1 MEATTPE
8 APSDWQNRIV
18 GSGTEDPEQ
27 LLANPR
33 NWRIHPGE
41 QQDRLKALLDR
52 VGWVQNIIVNQQTGH
67 VVDGHLRVGVA
78 ISEGIKEVP
87 VVYVNLDEDEEAA
100 VLAMLDPL
108 AAMAATDEG
117 ALVGLLSDL
126 QSPDLDELARSVHAL
141 KGQGSQAPS
150 SGDIQAAA
158 KKLQD
163 QFDGAGAQDPGK
175 HTTVICPSCA
185 HEFAIG
191 GMNAPDSGTSD

>member
-1 MEATTPE
+1 MEATTTG
-8 APSDWQNRIV
+8 DWQNRII

-41 QQDRLKALLDR
+41 QQDRLKALLEK
-52 VGWVQNIIVNQQTGH
+52 VGWVQNIIVNQRTGH

-78 ISEGIKEVP
+78 ISEGRSQVP
-87 VVYVNLDEDEEAA
+87 VVYVDLDEDEEAA

-126 QSPDLDELARSVHAL
+126 QNPDLDELARSVHAL
-141 KGQGSQAPS
+141 KGQGGQAPS
-150 SGDIQAAA
+150 AGDIAKAAQDL
-158 KKLQD
+158 KD
-163 QFDGAGAQDPGK
+163 QFDKAGADDPGK
-175 HTTVICPSCA
+175 HTSVTCPNCG
-185 HEFAIG
+185 HDFAIG
-191 GMNAPDSGTSD
+191 GMNAPDPS